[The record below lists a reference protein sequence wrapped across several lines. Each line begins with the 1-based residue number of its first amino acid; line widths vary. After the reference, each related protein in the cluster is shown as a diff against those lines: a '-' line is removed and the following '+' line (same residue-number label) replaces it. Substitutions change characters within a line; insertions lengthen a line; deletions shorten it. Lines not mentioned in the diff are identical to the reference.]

1 MVVIPN
7 ITERTFYIIIAIIAV
22 VGLVLILIQIRKI
35 RKAQKK
41 VNYLGEELKLK
52 KIELVKG
59 DIKSV
64 CKKNE
69 KLNKTNYSPNFGAQ
83 HYKKLL
89 QNVDE
94 SKRSL
99 EFMKIE
105 KKLSDLDNRE
115 EVFDRKKQK
124 FEMDDNDFKRKISKY
139 DREC

>member
-7 ITERTFYIIIAIIAV
+7 ISDRTFYIIIAVIAV
-22 VGLVLILIQIRKI
+22 VGLIFILIQIRRI
-35 RKAQKK
+35 RKVQKK

-52 KIELVKG
+52 KVELVKG
-59 DIKSV
+59 DMKSV
-64 CKKNE
+64 CQKNQ
-69 KLNKTNYSPNFGAQ
+69 KPNQTTYSPNFGTR

-89 QNVDE
+89 REVDE

-115 EVFDRKKQK
+115 EVYERRKHK
-124 FEMDDNDFKRKISKY
+124 FEMDDQDFKRKISRY

>member
-7 ITERTFYIIIAIIAV
+7 IPERTFYIIIALIAV
-22 VGLVLILIQIRKI
+22 VGLILILIQIRRI

-52 KIELVKG
+52 KLELVKG
-59 DIKSV
+59 DMKSV
-64 CKKNE
+64 CQKNKKPS
-69 KLNKTNYSPNFGAQ
+69 KPTYAPNFGAQ

-89 QNVDE
+89 RDVDE

-105 KKLSDLDNRE
+105 RKLSDLDKRE
-115 EVFDRKKQK
+115 EVFDRRKHK
-124 FEMDDNDFKRKISKY
+124 FEMDDQDYKRKISKY

>member
-7 ITERTFYIIIAIIAV
+7 ITERTFYIIIAVIAV
-22 VGLVLILIQIRKI
+22 VGLIFVLIQIRRI
-35 RKAQKK
+35 RNAQKK

-52 KIELVKG
+52 KVELVKG
-59 DIKSV
+59 DMKSV
-64 CKKNE
+64 CLKNQ
-69 KLNKTNYSPNFGAQ
+69 KPNKTSYSPNFGAK

-89 QNVDE
+89 REVDD

-124 FEMDDNDFKRKISKY
+124 FELTDQDYKRKISKY